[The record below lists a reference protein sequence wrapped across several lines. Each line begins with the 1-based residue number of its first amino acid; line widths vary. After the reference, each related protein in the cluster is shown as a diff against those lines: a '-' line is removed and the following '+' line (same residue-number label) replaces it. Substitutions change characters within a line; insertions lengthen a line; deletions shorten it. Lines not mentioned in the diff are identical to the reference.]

1 MLPRKLRNEHGSG
14 TVTLPKEDLRLDGL
28 VDEDGELVETQA
40 AIQRLSS
47 RCYVVRIPDA
57 HGDLPSLEETR
68 AIRRL
73 AAETALDLSS
83 MQAVGRADD

>member
-1 MLPRKLRNEHGSG
+1 MPRKLRNEHGSG

-40 AIQRLSS
+40 AIQRLGS
-47 RCYVVRIPDA
+47 RCYVVRIPDT

-68 AIRRL
+68 AIKRL
-73 AAETALDLSS
+73 AAEQALDLSAGR
-83 MQAVGRADD
+83 QARQADD

>member
-1 MLPRKLRNEHGSG
+1 MPRKLRNEHGSG

-28 VDEDGELVETQA
+28 VDEEGELIETQA
-40 AIQRLSS
+40 AVQRLGS
-47 RCYVVRIPDA
+47 RCYVVRIPDT

-73 AAETALDLSS
+73 AAETALNLSS
-83 MQAVGRADD
+83 TQMAGRADD